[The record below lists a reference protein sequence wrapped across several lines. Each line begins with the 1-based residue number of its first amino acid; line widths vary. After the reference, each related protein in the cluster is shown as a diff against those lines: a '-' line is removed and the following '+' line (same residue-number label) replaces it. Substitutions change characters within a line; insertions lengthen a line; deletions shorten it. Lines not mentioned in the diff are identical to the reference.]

1 MTEDRRV
8 GTDTMASTDNDDDDE
23 RRYRGGAAEISA
35 AERRLLLD
43 WTIPL
48 GREGHGDEDF
58 NSPPLTSSRPRSAEG
73 KVTFHFRHSFISKIP
88 SSTGESAIQDRDGRQ
103 VNLRNIL
110 IRQHLSKYQDLRNG
124 RLHSRDLPAAN
135 YAVRVVGQARMTFIA
150 DVRDAAT
157 KAATWIELKDG
168 LAERGYSV
176 VKAGPFVSA
185 SARLPG
191 AAAAHQAYIE
201 RHGRWAADSDS
212 VEKDGED
219 QAISFGMIGET
230 VEERLEFWRRVEEI
244 ERENGRVQCRLV
256 IELPHELTGSERR
269 VVISDFAR
277 AFDMRALPWH
287 AVAHRPDAHSDQRNY
302 HCHIVYCDRPAVRT
316 APSEWKFLHVKDRT
330 AQGRAWIRALRQRYA
345 EMANIALERG
355 GHQKRYDHRSYIE
368 MGIEKAPGVHLGP
381 GASALERTGVPTAAG
396 STVIERERA
405 FENFLE
411 VSNMVDGFEAA
422 LSRARNCLEMRRI
435 GVPHVDR
442 LRARSLELAAEWL
455 EVEFSRINAIASE
468 NAARRARRDIDGRA
482 LRREEWLENKKSGQM
497 PTRAR
502 TNVDS
507 EQSNARLLSA
517 RAADLGDQLQ
527 KLTNEWMRATSTPL
541 SREGNVRPNLL
552 QRKTGLRNDLGS
564 AEHPKVQE
572 TARSTADKIDWN
584 RLAAEDMSSAAPLL
598 ILNPDEAKKVSD
610 LLKTVSNR
618 GLQRLSV
625 HTRAFARNADR
636 PGQEAAARGVILID
650 AEAARRGVDLR
661 RSFGVPVSSRSMSSN
676 ATSSGSRDRRTTLT
690 APIKDEALTSPAAS
704 TPISAVNKSA
714 SMSGQEASLS
724 TADAMKTQEA
734 TKSKGRPT
742 LRPRKNR
749 DLER

>member
-1 MTEDRRV
+1 
-8 GTDTMASTDNDDDDE
+8 MASTDNDDDYE

-48 GREGHGDEDF
+48 GRVGDGDEDF
-58 NSPPLTSSRPRSAEG
+58 NAPPLTSSRPRSAEG

-103 VNLRNIL
+103 INLRNIL
-110 IRQHLSKYQDLRNG
+110 TQQHLSKYQDLRNG

-135 YAVRVVGQARMTFIA
+135 YAVRVVGQARTTFIA
-150 DVRDAAT
+150 DVRDAAA
-157 KAATWIELKDG
+157 KAATWRELKDG

-191 AAAAHQAYIE
+191 SAAAHQAYIE

-219 QAISFGMIGET
+219 RVISFGMIGET

-256 IELPHELTGSERR
+256 IELPYELTGSERR
-269 VVISDFAR
+269 IVISDFAR
-277 AFDMRALPWH
+277 VFDVHALPWH
-287 AVAHRPDAHSDQRNY
+287 AVAHKPDAHGDQRNY
-302 HCHIVYCDRPAVRT
+302 HCHVVYCDRPAVRT

-330 AQGRAWIRALRQRYA
+330 AQGRAWIRGLRQRYA

-355 GHQKRYDHRSYIE
+355 GHKKRYDHRSYIE

-411 VSNMVDGFEAA
+411 ASNTVDGFEAA

-455 EVEFSRINAIASE
+455 EVEFSRINEIASE
-468 NAARRARRDIDGRA
+468 NAARRARRDSEGRA
-482 LRREEWLENKKSGQM
+482 LRRKEWLEIKKSGQM
-497 PTRAR
+497 PTRTR
-502 TNVDS
+502 TNVDD

-517 RAADLGDQLQ
+517 RAAELSDQLQ
-527 KLTNEWMRATSTPL
+527 KLTNEWMRATSTTR
-541 SREGNVRPNLL
+541 SREGNVRPSLL
-552 QRKTGLRNDLGS
+552 QRKTNHGHSLQT
-564 AEHPKVQE
+564 AEQPKAQR
-572 TARSTADKIDWN
+572 TARPTPDKIDWK
-584 RLAAEDMSSAAPLL
+584 RLAAEDMSGAAPLL
-598 ILNPDEAKKVSD
+598 ILKPDEAKKIRD
-610 LLKTVSNR
+610 LLMSVSNR
-618 GLQRLSV
+618 GLQRLAV
-625 HTRAFARNADR
+625 HTRTFARKAD
-636 PGQEAAARGVILID
+636 PSGQEAAAHGVKLID
-650 AEAARRGVDLR
+650 DEAARRGVDLR
-661 RSFGVPVSSRSMSSN
+661 RSFGVPISSRSMSSS
-676 ATSSGSRDRRTTLT
+676 TTYPSSHDRRTTLT
-690 APIKDEALTSPAAS
+690 APIKDPAITSYPAS
-704 TPISAVNKSA
+704 RSLPAVNKSA
-714 SMSGQEASLS
+714 RTSGPEVSLPM
-724 TADAMKTQEA
+724 ADAVTTQEA
-734 TKSKGRPT
+734 TKSKGKPA
-742 LRPRKNR
+742 LRLRKNR